1 METNTESQNFD
12 FYQTYRGREIITA
25 ISEEG
30 YNILYVCLPTN
41 LKNKIVWHRVEKHE
55 DELGVR
61 VHIGSQHPPSWILEK
76 NVPRITDRE
85 KISEL
90 VGAIDRHIVDCAR
103 SLRKNFCMEQEEI
116 AESEEMFLDD
126 KAEKSKEM
134 MRSIK
139 DEFQPILVNFINYIE
154 YEICVSEKNK
164 ELFEENYK
172 QKGYTVPSIYR
183 EIKKLQFKQYLVS
196 GISILFPLLFL
207 IPSITPF
214 VSVLFPYS
222 VFLAIFLVNNFAK
235 IDKQVSKLN
244 ATKEHLSEFKKC
256 LAIYSFML
264 PLTEIFSEGMKDEIF
279 AEEKLERLFE
289 QIRSVYHTTEL
300 KAPLS
305 PIEEWQH
312 E

>member
-1 METNTESQNFD
+1 METNTEQQNFD
-12 FYQTYRGREIITA
+12 LHQTYKGREIITA
-25 ISEEG
+25 ISETGE
-30 YNILYVCLPTN
+30 NILYSRLPDES
-41 LKNKIVWHRVEKHE
+41 KGKMVWCRAGKYK

-61 VHIGSQHPPSWILEK
+61 VHKASKPNLWTLNE
-76 NVPRITDRE
+76 NVPRITDE
-85 KISEL
+85 KKISEL
-90 VGAIDRHIVDCAR
+90 ARAIDEYMLAR
-103 SLRKNFCMEQEEI
+103 AQSSRKIFGMEKSARQ
-116 AESEEMFLDD
+116 ESEEMFLDE

-134 MRSIK
+134 MQSIK
-139 DEFQPILVNFINYIE
+139 EDFQPVLVNFINYIE

-172 QKGYTVPSIYR
+172 QKGYTVPSVYR
-183 EIKKLQFKQYLVS
+183 EIRKLQLKQYLVS
-196 GISILFPLLFL
+196 GISILFPLIFL

-244 ATKEHLSEFKKC
+244 ATKEHLSELRKS
-256 LAIYSFML
+256 LAIFSFIL
-264 PLTEIFSEGMKDEIF
+264 PLTEIFAEGMKDGIF

-289 QIRSVYHTTEL
+289 QIRSVYHTSEL

-305 PIEEWQH
+305 PIEEWRH

>member
-1 METNTESQNFD
+1 METNTEQQNFD
-12 FYQTYRGREIITA
+12 FHQTYKGRKIITA

-41 LKNKIVWHRVEKHE
+41 LKNKIVWHRAEKHE
-55 DELGVR
+55 DEPGVR
-61 VHIGSQHPPSWILEK
+61 VHIGSQPPPSWILEK

-90 VGAIDRHIVDCAR
+90 SHAIDKHILDSVKR
-103 SLRKNFCMEQEEI
+103 SNIIFGMEKKAMQ
-116 AESEEMFLDD
+116 ESEEMFLDY

-134 MRSIK
+134 MQSIK
-139 DEFQPILVNFINYIE
+139 DEFQPVLVNFINYIE
-154 YEICVSEKNK
+154 YEICVSGKNK

-183 EIKKLQFKQYLVS
+183 EISKLQFKQYLAS
-196 GISILFPLLFL
+196 GISILFPLIFL

-244 ATKEHLSEFKKC
+244 ATKEHLSELRKS
-256 LAIYSFML
+256 LAIFSFIL
-264 PLTEIFSEGMKDEIF
+264 PLTEIFAEGMKDEIF

-289 QIRSVYHTTEL
+289 QIRSVCHTSEL

>member
-12 FYQTYRGREIITA
+12 LYQTYKGREIITA
-25 ISEEG
+25 ISETGE
-30 YNILYVCLPTN
+30 NILYGCLPDGSGG
-41 LKNKIVWHRVEKHE
+41 KIVWYRAGKRENESSVSVSIE
-55 DELGVR
+55 R
-61 VHIGSQHPPSWILEK
+61 PSSQILNK
-76 NVPRITDRE
+76 NVPRITDEE

-90 VGAIDRHIVDCAR
+90 AR
-103 SLRKNFCMEQEEI
+103 ATDEYILARAQSLRKIFRMEKKAGQQ
-116 AESEEMFLDD
+116 SEGMFLDY

-154 YEICVSEKNK
+154 YEICVNEKNK
-164 ELFEENYK
+164 ELFEKEYK
-172 QKGYTVPSIYR
+172 QKGYTVPSTYR
-183 EIKKLQFKQYLVS
+183 EISKLQFKQHLVS

-289 QIRSVYHTTEL
+289 QIRSVYHATEL